1 MDVILLERVHN
12 LGQIGDVVKVKPG
25 YARNFLLPTRK
36 ALRATEANKAKF
48 ESQRAQIEA
57 MNLEKRSEAEGVKHK
72 IDGLKVILIRQAGE
86 TGQLFGSVNGRDIA
100 DAITASGFT
109 VERRQIILDRPIK
122 TLGLH
127 QIRVALHP
135 EVIVGVTAN
144 VAKSTEEAEAQ
155 EKAGGFVGRGEEE
168 AADLDE
174 LLAEVE
180 AAVTPDA
187 APAADAGEPEARKA
201 KAEPKAKGEAK
212 AKEPKAKEP
221 RKPRR
226 SSRRKPRPRSRRN
239 RRPSPRARPRAKA
252 EEGLI
257 ARLPLEEQE
266 RPPHPTAVSI
276 CGVCQPLPQ
285 AALPALKRERVKRR
299 PWNRPL
305 SRVAKMPGSPAAAAT
320 WPAANNRFRLA
331 PI

>member
-100 DAITASGFT
+100 EAITASGFT

-127 QIRVALHP
+127 PIRVALHP

-155 EKAGGFVGRGEEE
+155 EKAGGFIGRGEEE

-180 AAVTPDA
+180 AAVTPE
-187 APAADAGEPEARKA
+187 APAGEAGEPEAKK

-221 RKPRR
+221 KEAKTKEPKGAKAKEPKAEGKAK
-226 SSRRKPRPRSRRN
+226 SEGK
-239 RRPSPRARPRAKA
+239 AKA
-252 EEGLI
+252 EGKKK
-257 ARLPLEEQE
+257 
-266 RPPHPTAVSI
+266 
-276 CGVCQPLPQ
+276 G
-285 AALPALKRERVKRR
+285 
-299 PWNRPL
+299 
-305 SRVAKMPGSPAAAAT
+305 
-320 WPAANNRFRLA
+320 
-331 PI
+331 

>member
-36 ALRATEANKAKF
+36 ALRATEANKANF

-57 MNLEKRSEAEGVKHK
+57 MNLEKRSEAEAVKHK

-180 AAVTPDA
+180 AAVTPDE
-187 APAADAGEPEARKA
+187 APAADAGEPEAKKA

-221 RKPRR
+221 KE
-226 SSRRKPRPRSRRN
+226 
-239 RRPSPRARPRAKA
+239 AKA
-252 EEGLI
+252 KQPKEAKAKEPKEPKAKSEG
-257 ARLPLEEQE
+257 
-266 RPPHPTAVSI
+266 
-276 CGVCQPLPQ
+276 
-285 AALPALKRERVKRR
+285 K
-299 PWNRPL
+299 
-305 SRVAKMPGSPAAAAT
+305 AKGEGKKKG
-320 WPAANNRFRLA
+320 
-331 PI
+331 

>member
-221 RKPRR
+221 KE
-226 SSRRKPRPRSRRN
+226 
-239 RRPSPRARPRAKA
+239 AKA
-252 EEGLI
+252 KQPKEAKAKEPKEPKAKSEG
-257 ARLPLEEQE
+257 
-266 RPPHPTAVSI
+266 
-276 CGVCQPLPQ
+276 
-285 AALPALKRERVKRR
+285 K
-299 PWNRPL
+299 
-305 SRVAKMPGSPAAAAT
+305 AKGEGKKKG
-320 WPAANNRFRLA
+320 
-331 PI
+331 

>member
-100 DAITASGFT
+100 EAITASGFT

-127 QIRVALHP
+127 PIRVALHP

-155 EKAGGFVGRGEEE
+155 EKAGGFIGRGEEE

-180 AAVTPDA
+180 AAVTPE
-187 APAADAGEPEARKA
+187 APGVEAGEPEAKK

-212 AKEPKAKEP
+212 AKEPKAEEPKEAKTKEP
-221 RKPRR
+221 KGAKAKEPKAEGKAK
-226 SSRRKPRPRSRRN
+226 SEGK
-239 RRPSPRARPRAKA
+239 AKA
-252 EEGLI
+252 EGKKK
-257 ARLPLEEQE
+257 
-266 RPPHPTAVSI
+266 
-276 CGVCQPLPQ
+276 G
-285 AALPALKRERVKRR
+285 
-299 PWNRPL
+299 
-305 SRVAKMPGSPAAAAT
+305 
-320 WPAANNRFRLA
+320 
-331 PI
+331 

>member
-180 AAVTPDA
+180 AAVTPDEA
-187 APAADAGEPEARKA
+187 SAADAGEPEAKKA

-221 RKPRR
+221 KEAKTKQP
-226 SSRRKPRPRSRRN
+226 KE
-239 RRPSPRARPRAKA
+239 AKA
-252 EEGLI
+252 KEPKEPKAKSEG
-257 ARLPLEEQE
+257 
-266 RPPHPTAVSI
+266 
-276 CGVCQPLPQ
+276 
-285 AALPALKRERVKRR
+285 K
-299 PWNRPL
+299 
-305 SRVAKMPGSPAAAAT
+305 AKGEGKKKG
-320 WPAANNRFRLA
+320 
-331 PI
+331 

>member
-180 AAVTPDA
+180 AAVTPDE
-187 APAADAGEPEARKA
+187 APAADAGEPQAKKA

-221 RKPRR
+221 KE
-226 SSRRKPRPRSRRN
+226 
-239 RRPSPRARPRAKA
+239 AKA
-252 EEGLI
+252 KQPKEAKAKEPKEPKAKSEG
-257 ARLPLEEQE
+257 
-266 RPPHPTAVSI
+266 
-276 CGVCQPLPQ
+276 
-285 AALPALKRERVKRR
+285 K
-299 PWNRPL
+299 
-305 SRVAKMPGSPAAAAT
+305 AKGEGKKKG
-320 WPAANNRFRLA
+320 
-331 PI
+331 

>member
-72 IDGLKVILIRQAGE
+72 IDGLKVVLIRQAGE

-100 DAITASGFT
+100 EAITASGFT

-122 TLGLH
+122 NLGLH
-127 QIRVALHP
+127 SIRVALHP
-135 EVIVGVTAN
+135 EVIVGGTPH

-180 AAVTPDA
+180 AAVTPDGG
-187 APAADAGEPEARKA
+187 PGTDAGEPEAKKA

-221 RKPRR
+221 KE
-226 SSRRKPRPRSRRN
+226 
-239 RRPSPRARPRAKA
+239 AKA
-252 EEGLI
+252 K
-257 ARLPLEEQE
+257 
-266 RPPHPTAVSI
+266 
-276 CGVCQPLPQ
+276 QP
-285 AALPALKRERVKRR
+285 KE
-299 PWNRPL
+299 
-305 SRVAKMPGSPAAAAT
+305 AKAKEP
-320 WPAANNRFRLA
+320 
-331 PI
+331 